1 MKILFVCHGNICRS
15 PMAEFVMKDLLR
27 KEGRQDVVVESAA
40 LHEDAIGCD
49 IHRGTRAKLDEKGI
63 PHPHRAAWLLTSEKA
78 SEYDLIVGMDRYNM
92 SDLNRLVRP
101 EDRGKLR
108 KLLSFVGLDRD
119 VADPWYTGNFDETYD
134 DVRVGCQALVRR
146 LGACGRKSCDVLPD
160 C

>member
-49 IHRGTRAKLDEKGI
+49 THRGTREKLDEKGI
-63 PHPHRAAWLLTSEKA
+63 PHPRRAAWLLTPEKA
-78 SEYDLIVGMDRYNM
+78 SEYDLVIGMDRYNM

-108 KLLSFVGLDRD
+108 KLLSFAGLDRD

-134 DVRVGCQALVRR
+134 DVLAGCLALVRQIGEYDR
-146 LGACGRKSCDVLPD
+146 E
-160 C
+160 